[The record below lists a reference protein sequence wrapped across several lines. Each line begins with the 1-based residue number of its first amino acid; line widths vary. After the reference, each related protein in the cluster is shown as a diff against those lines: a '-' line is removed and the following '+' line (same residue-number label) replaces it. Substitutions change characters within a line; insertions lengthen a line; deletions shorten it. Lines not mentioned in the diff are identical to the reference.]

1 MPIYIKELDDNLRFS
16 LLYYSI
22 ILYSTGKL
30 KKIEVIS
37 EKDLMKYIK
46 LYNDLDFPH
55 KPNVLGI
62 VLIDFDDNENAYFVD
77 LDSMEFSEETKNILK
92 NEVSLNK
99 FIKRVVGLCQLMD

>member
-1 MPIYIKELDDNLRFS
+1 
-16 LLYYSI
+16 
-22 ILYSTGKL
+22 
-30 KKIEVIS
+30 
-37 EKDLMKYIK
+37 MKYIK

-99 FIKRVVGLCQLMD
+99 FIKRVVGLCHLMD